1 MLPTIQ
7 IGPAALPTRPLIWLL
22 AFYAGLWLAERVAVR
37 RGLAG
42 EALWNAGFL
51 GLGGG
56 LIGGR
61 LAYVIGH
68 WAAYRSDLGAI
79 FSLRPGALSLEWAL
93 AIGCAV
99 ALLYL
104 SRRGLLSVALADA
117 AMPGLALALALIS
130 LGNLLSGDAYGIPSD
145 APWAIDLWEARRH
158 PVQAYEALSLLAV
171 LAVLWRRRSG
181 APPGQAIWI
190 LVLGYGLARWLWEPL
205 RAESWLW
212 PGGYR
217 GWQVIG
223 LVAAVAALWVL
234 TRAAAAMPARAE
246 SVDPNIP
253 TRVRPAPPHT
263 SDRE

>member
-1 MLPTIQ
+1 MLPTLQ
-7 IGPAALPTRPLIWLL
+7 IGPAALPTRPLLWLL
-22 AFYAGLWLAERVAVR
+22 AFYVSLWLAERIAVR

-42 EALWNAGFL
+42 DVLWNAGFL
-51 GLGGG
+51 GLGAG

-61 LAYVIGH
+61 LAYVVGH
-68 WAAYRSDLGAI
+68 WTAYRSDLSAI
-79 FSLRPGALSLEWAL
+79 LSPRPGALSLSWAL
-93 AIGCAV
+93 AIGCGA
-99 ALLYL
+99 ALIYL

-145 APWAIDLWEARRH
+145 APWAISLWEARRH
-158 PVQAYEALSLLAV
+158 AVQAYEALSWLAV

-190 LVLGYGLARWLWEPL
+190 LVLGYGLTRWLWEPL

-223 LVAAVAALWVL
+223 LVAAAAALWAL
-234 TRAAAAMPARAE
+234 TRAAATMPARAG
-246 SVDPNIP
+246 SADPNSP
-253 TRVRPAPPHT
+253 TRARLDPPHM